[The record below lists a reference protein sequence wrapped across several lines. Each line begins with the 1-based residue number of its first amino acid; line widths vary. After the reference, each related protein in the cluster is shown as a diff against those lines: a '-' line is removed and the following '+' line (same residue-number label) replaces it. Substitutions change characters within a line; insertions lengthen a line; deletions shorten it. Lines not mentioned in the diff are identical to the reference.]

1 MSKPLF
7 LGAALFCLAGTVLA
21 DTDAGLNVIQD
32 LGRLNGQA
40 LACGQM
46 AASGQAKTL
55 MIKHAPKTRR
65 YGEAFEAATNTGF
78 LAQGKDLDTCP
89 AAAAVADQL
98 TVLGARLRAALP
110 AAQ

>member
-1 MSKPLF
+1 MIKPLF
-7 LGAALFCLAGTVLA
+7 LGATLLCLAGMVLA
-21 DTDAGLNVIQD
+21 DADAGLAVIQD
-32 LGRLNGQA
+32 IGRLNGQA

-65 YGEAFEAATNTGF
+65 YGEAFEEATNTGF
-78 LAQGKDLDTCP
+78 LAQGKALDSCP
-89 AAAAVADQL
+89 SAAAVADQL

-110 AAQ
+110 TPQ